1 MQQKDYFKCSN
12 ENKTLHLH
20 DISSIQYDIMNIK
33 MKELEESLPKESCS
47 FCSHLSLEGP
57 NQDLQVS
64 EQASSL
70 NTNKKAWL
78 DFSRQAFLMPY
89 QILFH

>member
-33 MKELEESLPKESCS
+33 MK
-47 FCSHLSLEGP
+47 FYA
-57 NQDLQVS
+57 DLQVS

-70 NTNKKAWL
+70 NTNKKSLAGFFQTSFSDALL
-78 DFSRQAFLMPY
+78 DIISLKYSNHFQVL
-89 QILFH
+89 

>member
-33 MKELEESLPKESCS
+33 MK
-47 FCSHLSLEGP
+47 FYA
-57 NQDLQVS
+57 DLQVS

-78 DFSRQAFLMPY
+78 DFSGQAFLMPY

>member
-33 MKELEESLPKESCS
+33 MK
-47 FCSHLSLEGP
+47 FYA
-57 NQDLQVS
+57 DLQVS

-70 NTNKKAWL
+70 NTNKKLGWIFPDKLSDAL
-78 DFSRQAFLMPY
+78 SDIISLKYSNHFQVL
-89 QILFH
+89 